1 MRDEQRAV
9 RVVRPRRLAAALLSA
24 ATVAAIG
31 TGLLSACAADQAA
44 ARRPVVGIV
53 DTGLEAHGLESVVT
67 GDAPAD
73 RDGHGTE
80 MAWIVHAAAPSARL
94 VAVRAV
100 ADDGTLDDARIAAA
114 IGRARRA
121 GASVVLVS
129 LAGAEPL
136 PRTRRAIAAAGADG
150 VLVVAAAGN
159 DGLDLDRSPAYPA
172 AYRASN
178 LVTVAAARPDGQ
190 LWGSSNRGGP
200 TAVAAAA
207 AVPTCTRDGER
218 ATSVGTSAAAAVTA
232 GVAAREGWD
241 AGDLRARTDPLN
253 PPPAPDCDRP

>member
-24 ATVAAIG
+24 ATVAAG
-31 TGLLSACAADQAA
+31 TGLLPACAADRGAA
-44 ARRPVVGIV
+44 HPPVVGIV
-53 DTGLEAHGLESVVT
+53 DTGLDPRGLEAVVV
-67 GDAPAD
+67 GDVPPD
-73 RDGHGTE
+73 LDGHGTE

-94 VAVRAV
+94 VAVRAF
-100 ADDGTLDDARIAAA
+100 ADDGTIDDARIAAA
-114 IGRARRA
+114 IGRARRD

-136 PRTRRAIAAAGADG
+136 PRTRRAIAAAGTDG
-150 VLVVAAAGN
+150 VLVVVAAGN

-172 AYRASN
+172 AYRLAN
-178 LVTVAAARPDGQ
+178 LVTVAAARPDGR

-207 AVPTCTRDGER
+207 AVPTCTSEGER
-218 ATSVGTSAAAAVTA
+218 ATSVGTSAAAAMTA

-241 AGDLRARTDPLN
+241 AGDLRARPGPL
-253 PPPAPDCDRP
+253 PAPPAPECARP

>member
-1 MRDEQRAV
+1 
-9 RVVRPRRLAAALLSA
+9 VVGA
-24 ATVAAIG
+24 
-31 TGLLSACAADQAA
+31 GLLPACDAERGAAGP
-44 ARRPVVGIV
+44 PVVGIV
-53 DTGLEAHGLESVVT
+53 DTGLDARGLEAVVA
-67 GDAPAD
+67 GDVPAD

-100 ADDGTLDDARIAAA
+100 ADDGTIDDARIAAA

-136 PRTRRAIAAAGADG
+136 PRTRRAIAAAGSAG

-159 DGLDLDRSPAYPA
+159 DGVDLDRSPAYPA
-172 AYRASN
+172 AYRLAN
-178 LVTVAAARPDGQ
+178 LVTVAAARTDGR
-190 LWGSSNRGGP
+190 LWGASNRGGP
-200 TAVAAAA
+200 TAVTAAA
-207 AVPTCTRDGER
+207 AVATCGSDGR
-218 ATSVGTSAAAAVTA
+218 RTTAVGTSAAAALTA

-241 AGDLRARTDPLN
+241 AEDLRARTGTLPS
-253 PPPAPDCDRP
+253 PSAPDCAGA